1 MHVVF
6 VATDLYRET
15 FKTMADSPKITV
27 QCIFYSLINKRPM
40 VLRAEDNVDREFC

>member
-15 FKTMADSPKITV
+15 FKAIADSPKITV
-27 QCIFYSLINKRPM
+27 QRIFYFLINKRPTI
-40 VLRAEDNVDREFC
+40 LRAEDNVDIEFY